1 LFRNRTNQASW
12 SSGGQAVTI
21 SPNGNGQHARRKD
34 RLDDG
39 PVRVGVIGY
48 GYWGPQLVRNFQ
60 DLPDATVTGV
70 AEPRADR
77 LSHVQQRYPA
87 VGLFSD
93 YRGLLESDVEA
104 VVVATPIQ
112 THYAIARDTILAGK
126 HVLVEK
132 PLTASLDDA
141 VRLNALAET
150 AGVTLMTGHTFLYN
164 PAVRALREIVQS
176 GELGRVHYVDTARLS
191 LGLFQRQVNVIW
203 DLAPHDLSI
212 LSYVLGRK
220 PVAVSARGSSCVQPS
235 VHDVAYVEV
244 QYEGGISAQIHVS
257 WLDPA
262 KVRRITV
269 VGDRKMA
276 VYNDVALTEKIRI
289 YDKGVEP
296 PPTDTFGEF
305 QLSYRNGQI
314 TIPFIPWQ
322 EPLKIECEHF
332 VSCVRTGEHPITDG
346 HQGLAVVAVLE
357 AANRSLHGNGTRVPV
372 ALPSPTRSVATEVAA
387 PSNGQAAH
395 LDELIA
401 IVDQPAAG
409 QQIPASP

>member
-1 LFRNRTNQASW
+1 M
-12 SSGGQAVTI
+12 TI
-21 SPNGNGQHARRKD
+21 SPNGNRHHTPRAAR
-34 RLDDG
+34 LEDG

-60 DLPDATVTGV
+60 DLPEAILTGV
-70 AEPRADR
+70 AEPRQDR
-77 LSHVQQRYPA
+77 LSHLQQRYSG
-87 VGLFSD
+87 VGLYAD
-93 YRGLLESDVEA
+93 YRALLETDVEA

-112 THYAIARDTILAGK
+112 THYAIARDAILAGK

-132 PLTASLDDA
+132 PLTSNLEDA
-141 VRLNALAET
+141 VRLNALAHT
-150 AGVTLMTGHTFLYN
+150 AGVTLMAGHTFLYN
-164 PAVRALREIVQS
+164 PAVRALKTIVQS

-203 DLAPHDLSI
+203 DLAPHDISI
-212 LSYVLGRK
+212 LSYVLDRK
-220 PVAVSARGSSCVQPS
+220 PVAVSARGSSCVQPN
-235 VHDVAYVEV
+235 VHDVAYIEV
-244 QYEGGISAQIHVS
+244 QYDGGLSAQIHVS

-276 VYNDVALTEKIRI
+276 VYNDVALAEKIRI
-289 YDKGVEP
+289 YDKGVES

-332 VSCVRTGEHPITDG
+332 VSCVRTGDDPITDG
-346 HQGLAVVAVLE
+346 QQGLAVVALLE
-357 AANRSLHGNGTRVPV
+357 AANRSLHSDGVRVPITLPA
-372 ALPSPTRSVATEVAA
+372 ALRVRDPEVAA
-387 PSNGQAAH
+387 AGNGHSSH
-395 LDELIA
+395 LNELIT

-409 QQIPASP
+409 RRMSASP

>member
-1 LFRNRTNQASW
+1 M
-12 SSGGQAVTI
+12 TI
-21 SPNGNGQHARRKD
+21 SPNGHEYHQLRQGRP
-34 RLDDG
+34 DDG

-60 DLPDATVTGV
+60 DLPDAVLTGV

-77 LSHVQQRYPA
+77 LSHVEQRYPG
-87 VGLFSD
+87 VGLFTD
-93 YRGLLESDVEA
+93 YRALLESDVEA
-104 VVVATPIQ
+104 VVIATPIQ
-112 THYAIARDTILAGK
+112 THYDLARDAIVAGK

-132 PLTASLDDA
+132 PLTASVDDA
-141 VRLNALAET
+141 IRLVALADAT
-150 AGVTLMTGHTFLYN
+150 DVTLMTGHTFLYN
-164 PAVRALREIVQS
+164 PAVRELRKIVQS

-191 LGLFQRQVNVIW
+191 LGLFQRRVNVIW

-220 PVAVSARGSSCVQPS
+220 PVAVSARGSSCVQPK

-244 QYEGGISAQIHVS
+244 QYEGGLSAQIHVS

-276 VYNDVALTEKIRI
+276 VYNDVALAEKIRI

-332 VSCVRTGEHPITDG
+332 VNCVRTGERPITDG
-346 HQGLAVVAVLE
+346 YQGLAVVAVLE
-357 AANRSLHGNGTRVPV
+357 AANRSLHSDGVRVPV
-372 ALPSPTRSVATEVAA
+372 TIPAPSHYPREEVAS
-387 PSNGQAAH
+387 PVNGQATR
-395 LDELIA
+395 LEQLIT
-401 IVDQPAAG
+401 ILDQPGAG
-409 QQIPASP
+409 DRITASP